1 MIKYECYLTKLVY
14 HVFFCLSIP
23 NGGSVTKR
31 GYLPMKRKNSANVFA
46 KECIV
51 TALIEL
57 MKIKPYNSISIT
69 DIANRA
75 GVSRMAYYRNYVSK
89 DDILNKYM
97 EEVGEHIHEILS
109 RSCSAG
115 DAHTYFRTLHI
126 ELGEHSDIGIATYRA
141 HLGELIYQNVKKY
154 MRETFLP
161 NDTSAEAEYRISS
174 CAGGFYAVFLYWICN
189 GKKENPED
197 LAKICCRTIPIL
209 ELSDTVV

>member
-1 MIKYECYLTKLVY
+1 
-14 HVFFCLSIP
+14 
-23 NGGSVTKR
+23 
-31 GYLPMKRKNSANVFA
+31 MKRKNSANVFA

-109 RSCSAG
+109 RSWFCRRCAYVFQDSA
-115 DAHTYFRTLHI
+115 Y
-126 ELGEHSDIGIATYRA
+126 
-141 HLGELIYQNVKKY
+141 
-154 MRETFLP
+154 
-161 NDTSAEAEYRISS
+161 
-174 CAGGFYAVFLYWICN
+174 
-189 GKKENPED
+189 
-197 LAKICCRTIPIL
+197 
-209 ELSDTVV
+209 